1 MDHRADNS
9 SSGGSCNLCLGL
21 SMVRTGCTGSP
32 AVSVITL
39 AVTRPVVKKIMPKNT
54 PTNGELD
61 IGKKAIVIEK
71 IDPEAGT
78 GRVRIEG
85 VDWGAKTADS
95 SVIEKGETVVV
106 KAKGA
111 AFVTVAKE

>member
-1 MDHRADNS
+1 
-9 SSGGSCNLCLGL
+9 
-21 SMVRTGCTGSP
+21 
-32 AVSVITL
+32 
-39 AVTRPVVKKIMPKNT
+39 MPKNT

-85 VDWGAKTADS
+85 VDWGARTADS

>member
-1 MDHRADNS
+1 MLKR
-9 SSGGSCNLCLGL
+9 SCL
-21 SMVRTGCTGSP
+21 
-32 AVSVITL
+32 
-39 AVTRPVVKKIMPKNT
+39 KNT

-106 KAKGA
+106 KSKGA